1 MFNYTQKFNVEGHGT
16 YEVNVARII
25 NPHTMRLMP
34 IEPGLLNQML
44 VMKAIQ
50 NSTEE
55 TSENKNKVG
64 PGTYIKMLEC
74 TRKVKKN

>member
-1 MFNYTQKFNVEGHGT
+1 
-16 YEVNVARII
+16 
-25 NPHTMRLMP
+25 MRLMP

-55 TSENKNKVG
+55 KSENKNKVG

-74 TRKVKKN
+74 TRKVKKNLN